1 MKEGEFM
8 HKCCKIRIYP
18 NQTQIGIIQRNLNGC
33 RFVYNLYLE
42 YNHRIYDTEGLFL
55 SGYDFSKILTQLKKN
70 DEKYFWLKEI
80 SSKAMKDAIMTAEKA
95 YKRFFAKIG
104 GYPKFRS
111 KKRNPIHSFFFVK
124 DNIKFYC
131 NRKDKKNK
139 IQLPILGEV
148 RITEKDYLPD
158 KSLVTSGRVIYVNNK
173 YYVVFIYSIEP
184 EIYVPHSPGIGLDLG
199 IKSYATC
206 YREDSKCWSYQ
217 SYLKYKRY
225 IELEEKITDIQRI
238 ISKKSEFNYGRLL
251 NEYFDNHHN
260 EPNETQKNIMK
271 GESYNTSKIRK
282 LRKKLS
288 ILYEKRVNYAK
299 DHILKMIHGLIQT
312 CPEYIAIENLEI
324 SNMLEND
331 SNHKLHD
338 LIAKSKWYFFQ
349 ERLLNK
355 ARESSVEIRYPKKKY
370 FASSKL
376 CSNCGHKLKSL
387 SLANRTYHCPECGLE
402 IDRDLNAAINLCFMK
417 KYEIA

>member
-1 MKEGEFM
+1 M

-148 RITEKDYLPD
+148 CITEKDYLPD

-260 EPNETQKNIMK
+260 EPNET
-271 GESYNTSKIRK
+271 
-282 LRKKLS
+282 
-288 ILYEKRVNYAK
+288 
-299 DHILKMIHGLIQT
+299 
-312 CPEYIAIENLEI
+312 
-324 SNMLEND
+324 
-331 SNHKLHD
+331 
-338 LIAKSKWYFFQ
+338 
-349 ERLLNK
+349 
-355 ARESSVEIRYPKKKY
+355 
-370 FASSKL
+370 
-376 CSNCGHKLKSL
+376 
-387 SLANRTYHCPECGLE
+387 
-402 IDRDLNAAINLCFMK
+402 
-417 KYEIA
+417 